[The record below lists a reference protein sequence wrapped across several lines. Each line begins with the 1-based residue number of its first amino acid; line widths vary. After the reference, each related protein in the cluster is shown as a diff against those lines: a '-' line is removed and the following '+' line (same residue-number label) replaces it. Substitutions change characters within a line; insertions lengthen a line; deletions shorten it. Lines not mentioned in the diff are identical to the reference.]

1 MNLLQFS
8 NTRID
13 MKDNAFDFLRLFFAL
28 MVVYGHSWTYGFG
41 RGSEAFK
48 IHDMYGELAFG
59 GLAVYGFFVISGF
72 LITASILRSNDL
84 REFFTKRFIRI
95 MPGFWTCL
103 FVLTTLIAP
112 ILYFINHGQLLEY
125 FSKYGV
131 EAYQYFWNNST
142 LEIKNTSIGDILAK
156 SKVNKL
162 DDPFWSLI
170 FEVRA
175 YILLAIFWAIGVF
188 KNKFLIFIPAAF
200 FWFAY
205 YGVTFVDGYRDWF
218 SIWVGDWK
226 IACLFSYFFVASAFY
241 VWKDKVAMDW
251 KVFILSISTTI
262 YFIDIDKFALVA
274 PFTLTY
280 CILYI
285 ATVLP
290 LRNISKNIGDLSYG
304 VYIYSAPIQIIL
316 TSLGFAEFGYWQY
329 VTLSVVLSLIAGYMS
344 YNLIEKRFLE
354 KRLTNKSI
362 NI

>member
-1 MNLLQFS
+1 MTLLQLS
-8 NTRID
+8 STRID
-13 MKDNAFDFLRLFFAL
+13 MKNNAFDFLRLFFAL

-41 RGSEAFK
+41 KGSEALK
-48 IHDMYGELAFG
+48 IRDMYGELAFG
-59 GLAVYGFFVISGF
+59 GFAVYGFFVISGF
-72 LITASILRSNDL
+72 LITASIFRSNNL
-84 REFFTKRFIRI
+84 VEFFGKRFMRI
-95 MPGFWTCL
+95 MPGFWSCL
-103 FVLTTLIAP
+103 VVLAMIVAP

-142 LEIKNTSIGDILAK
+142 LEIKNTSIGDVLSK

-205 YGVTFVDGYRDWF
+205 YGVTFIDGYRDWF

-241 VWKDKVAMDW
+241 VWKDKLIMDW
-251 KVFILSISTTI
+251 KLFLLALISVI
-262 YFIDIDKFALVA
+262 YFIHIDQFAAIA
-274 PFTLTY
+274 PLAITY
-280 CILYI
+280 GILYV
-285 ATVLP
+285 ASALP
-290 LRNISKNIGDLSYG
+290 LRSVSKKIGDLSYG
-304 VYIYSAPIQIIL
+304 VYIYSAPIQIVL
-316 TSLGFAEFGYWQY
+316 TSSGFAQLGYLPY
-329 VTLSVVLSLIAGYMS
+329 VITSMTLSLLAGYLS
-344 YNLIEKRFLE
+344 YNLIEKRFLV
-354 KRLTNKSI
+354 RR
-362 NI
+362 